1 MQIRNVAHD
10 GLRKFI
16 SDDDAAGLAPA
27 VATRVR
33 RIVSFLQDMD
43 GGDEVRTVPGWSTLS
58 LAGGTLERLSLPVT
72 ERHRLTFRI
81 DEGQAE
87 IIDLDW
93 VDGR

>member
-1 MQIRNVAHD
+1 MQIRNVVHA

-43 GGDEVRTVPGWSTLS
+43 GGDEIRTVPGWNTLS
-58 LAGGTLERLSLPVT
+58 PAERALEMLSVPVM
-72 ERHRLTFRI
+72 ERHRLIFRV

-93 VDGR
+93 VGGR

>member
-1 MQIRNVAHD
+1 MQIRNVVHD

-33 RIVSFLQDMD
+33 RIVSFLQDM
-43 GGDEVRTVPGWSTLS
+43 GGEEEIRTVPGWNTLS
-58 LAGGTLERLSLPVT
+58 PAVGTLERLTVPVA
-72 ERHRLTFRI
+72 EGCRLIFWV
-81 DEGQAE
+81 DKGQAE

-93 VDGR
+93 LDGR

>member
-43 GGDEVRTVPGWSTLS
+43 GEDEVRTVPGWNTLS
-58 LAGGTLERLSLPVT
+58 PKEGTLERLSVPLA
-72 ERHRLTFRI
+72 EGCRLIFLV
-81 DEGQAE
+81 DKGQAE

-93 VDGR
+93 LDSR

>member
-43 GGDEVRTVPGWSTLS
+43 GEDEVRTVPGWNTLS
-58 LAGGTLERLSLPVT
+58 PKEGTLERLSVPLA
-72 ERHRLTFRI
+72 EGCRLIFRV
-81 DEGQAE
+81 DKGQAE

-93 VDGR
+93 LDSR

>member
-1 MQIRNVAHD
+1 MQIRNVVHA

-58 LAGGTLERLSLPVT
+58 LAEGALERLSLPVT
-72 ERHRLTFRI
+72 ERHRLTFWI

>member
-1 MQIRNVAHD
+1 MQIRNVVHA

-43 GGDEVRTVPGWSTLS
+43 GEDEVRTVPGWNTLS
-58 LAGGTLERLSLPVT
+58 PKEGTLERLSVPLA
-72 ERHRLTFRI
+72 EGCRLIFRV
-81 DEGQAE
+81 DKGQAE

-93 VDGR
+93 LDSR